1 MVVLYFLQEV
11 LSTPAVLIA
20 LIAFIGLMLQKAPA
34 TDVIRG
40 TLKSFLGF
48 ILIGA
53 GAGIIV
59 GALEPMASMFEKAFN
74 TTGVIPN
81 NEAIIALALREYG
94 EITAL
99 IMFFG
104 MFANL
109 ILARLT
115 RLKYVFLT
123 GHHTLYMACLIGVI
137 LITIG
142 FTNTVAIVI
151 GSVALGLTM
160 ILFPAMAQSTMK
172 KITNTDEVGFGHFST
187 IGYWASATIGRIV
200 GGKNIK
206 STEDIN
212 FPKSL
217 SFLRDSSVSISI
229 TMCIIYIVLTI
240 LAGPAFIHAELS
252 GGTNFILYAITLGIT
267 FAAGVFVI
275 LQGVR
280 LILAEIVPAFKGI
293 SERLIPGAR
302 PALDCP
308 VVFPYAP
315 NAVLIGFFS
324 SFIGGIIG
332 MAGLIAAG
340 GIIILPG
347 VVPHFFCG
355 ATAGV
360 FGNARGGIR
369 GAVLGAFVNGL
380 LLTFAPLILM
390 PLLGNL
396 GFANTTFS
404 DLDFI
409 ATGFILGS
417 AGQVAPWLVFAVV
430 FGLAG
435 GLIIFNLVAPKKKA
449 KKE

>member
-1 MVVLYFLQEV
+1 MAVLYFLQEV

-20 LIAFIGLMLQKAPA
+20 LIALLGLVLQKAPA

-40 TLKSFLGF
+40 TLKSFLRF

-53 GAGIIV
+53 GANIIV
-59 GALEPMASMFEKAFN
+59 GSLEPMSKMFEHAFN
-74 TTGVIPN
+74 TTGVVPN

-94 EITAL
+94 EVTAL

-104 MFANL
+104 MLANL
-109 ILARLT
+109 VLARFT

-137 LITIG
+137 LVTLG
-142 FTNTVAIVI
+142 FSNTTAVIV

-172 KITNTDEVGFGHFST
+172 KIAGTDEVGFGHFGT
-187 IGYWASATIGRIV
+187 IGYWSSATIGRIV
-200 GGKNIK
+200 SGKNIK

-212 FPKSL
+212 FPKAFA
-217 SFLRDSSVSISI
+217 FLRDSSVAISL
-229 TMCIIYIVLTI
+229 TMSIIYVILTL
-240 LAGPAFIHAELS
+240 LAGPTFVKEELS
-252 GGTNFILYAITLGIT
+252 GGTNSVLFAITLGIT

-324 SFIGGIIG
+324 SFVGGIVG
-332 MAGLIAAG
+332 MAILIATG

-369 GAVLGAFVNGL
+369 GAVFGAFVNGL
-380 LLTFAPLILM
+380 LLTFAPLLLM
-390 PLLGNL
+390 PLLGDL

-417 AGQVAPWLVFAVV
+417 AGQVATWLVCVVV
-430 FGLAG
+430 FGLAA
-435 GLIIFNLVAPKKKA
+435 GLIIFNFAGRKKK
-449 KKE
+449 

>member
-1 MVVLYFLQEV
+1 MAVLYFLQEI

-20 LIAFIGLMLQKAPA
+20 LIAFLGLVLQKAPA

-59 GALEPMASMFEKAFN
+59 GSLEPMSSMFEHAFD
-74 TTGVIPN
+74 TTGVVPN
-81 NEAIIALALREYG
+81 NEAIIAIALREYG

-109 ILARLT
+109 ILARFT

-137 LITIG
+137 LFTLG
-142 FTNTVAIVI
+142 FSSTTAVIV

-160 ILFPAMAQSTMK
+160 ILFPAMAQSTMR

-187 IGYWASATIGRIV
+187 IGYWASATIGRLV
-200 GGKNIK
+200 SGKNIK

-217 SFLRDSSVSISI
+217 AFLRDSSVAISL
-229 TMCIIYIVLTI
+229 TMSIIYVILTI
-240 LAGPAFIHAELS
+240 LAGPAFVQEELS

-324 SFIGGIIG
+324 SFIGGIVG
-332 MAGLIAAG
+332 MVVLIATG

-360 FGNARGGIR
+360 FGNARGGVR

-380 LLTFAPLILM
+380 LLTFAPLLLM

-417 AGQVAPWLVFAVV
+417 VGQIATALVYVVV
-430 FGLAG
+430 FGIAAG
-435 GLIIFNLVAPKKKA
+435 LVLFNLVVRKKK
-449 KKE
+449 